1 MCLEGPSA
9 PPGSCHDAG
18 SVARPVIRYFPRVYA
33 GTTDPRERHGVRIT
47 IIGASKGT
55 GVRLAVLATSAG
67 HEVTAL
73 SRSGT
78 APDGV
83 RAVAGDAAD
92 PAVVSG
98 AGTGADAVV
107 VTVGGAK
114 GARRHRAVVTRSV
127 VRAMEQAGA
136 RRLIVQSSL
145 GAGDSGAL
153 MPAPL
158 RLLMKGVLAAPL
170 ADHNEQEAA
179 VIGSSRVDHRAAH
192 RAHQPACHGEVA
204 GAPGRGAEQAGRLDP
219 PRRPRCLPAAGARG
233 RLTHRRRGRYQQLR
247 TRRGVDLLERVDDV
261 LVVERHVGLA
271 QRGAVAGVE
280 GGVPLLVHVAEAH
293 HDQVALLDQGARA

>member
-83 RAVAGDAAD
+83 RAVAGDA
-92 PAVVSG
+92 
-98 AGTGADAVV
+98 T
-107 VTVGGAK
+107 
-114 GARRHRAVVTRSV
+114 AR
-127 VRAMEQAGA
+127 
-136 RRLIVQSSL
+136 
-145 GAGDSGAL
+145 
-153 MPAPL
+153 PW
-158 RLLMKGVLAAPL
+158 
-170 ADHNEQEAA
+170 
-179 VIGSSRVDHRAAH
+179 
-192 RAHQPACHGEVA
+192 
-204 GAPGRGAEQAGRLDP
+204 
-219 PRRPRCLPAAGARG
+219 
-233 RLTHRRRGRYQQLR
+233 
-247 TRRGVDLLERVDDV
+247 
-261 LVVERHVGLA
+261 
-271 QRGAVAGVE
+271 
-280 GGVPLLVHVAEAH
+280 
-293 HDQVALLDQGARA
+293 